1 MNPQQRKEHRMT
13 TQNASYATFSE
24 ANFPV
29 MSSTARNLFSSI
41 SGRRGAVRAASW
53 PND

>member
-1 MNPQQRKEHRMT
+1 MT

-29 MSSTARNLFSSI
+29 MFSTARNLSCRFL
-41 SGRRGAVRAASW
+41 GAVVRSVPRPDA
-53 PND
+53 ND